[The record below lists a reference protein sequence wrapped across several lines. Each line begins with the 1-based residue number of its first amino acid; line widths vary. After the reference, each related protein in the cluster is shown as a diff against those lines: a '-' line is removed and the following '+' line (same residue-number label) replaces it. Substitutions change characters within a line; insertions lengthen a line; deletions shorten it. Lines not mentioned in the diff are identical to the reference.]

1 MVLECYSGRR
11 PLVYT
16 DRLEGLKLL
25 AMPKGR
31 FGDNTME
38 ILLALAIYFAIWV
51 LVIWGATYFNK
62 LVV

>member
-1 MVLECYSGRR
+1 MLFSQATVVC
-11 PLVYT
+11 T

-25 AMPKGR
+25 ATAQTGL
-31 FGDNTME
+31 GDTTME

-51 LVIWGATYFNK
+51 LVIWGATYFNN